1 MSAKLC
7 SIRRISQNGQ
17 LVDICFIWTQFT
29 CWNSRSFAAIS
40 LCFSAA
46 LSEAVLLST
55 WDTHQQRILP
65 WCFVEDNK
73 WSYDAERT
81 LAGRTHVFFFI
92 FGTHLSND
100 CTFVTCVD
108 PVFFRGMTYRV
119 LRWNCSARIRN
130 NRTCLPYSH
139 KINCGQSVLNISMMQ
154 ETVRVGDTAE
164 CGTVLWSMLAHTQKW
179 TLQNWY
185 ESWTHIL
192 NNCHC
197 LIIISSLHFLKH
209 CYELKISI

>member
-65 WCFVEDNK
+65 WCLVEDNK

-100 CTFVTCVD
+100 CTFVTDLCWSC
-108 PVFFRGMTYRV
+108 FFRGMTYRV
-119 LRWNCSARIRN
+119 LRWNCSAGIRN
-130 NRTCLPYSH
+130 NRPCLPYSH
-139 KINCGQSVLNISMMQ
+139 EINCGLVIS
-154 ETVRVGDTAE
+154 AE
-164 CGTVLWSMLAHTQKW
+164 YFNDARNCTCWRYSGMWNCFMKHACSHTKVNTSKLIW
-179 TLQNWY
+179 
-185 ESWTHIL
+185 IL
-192 NNCHC
+192 N
-197 LIIISSLHFLKH
+197 SYF
-209 CYELKISI
+209 E